1 MTKLQCNCSGLDHL
15 ENEILKA
22 ESALSEL
29 DAELISEQPSY
40 AKLKA
45 LSKEVLARA
54 KRIRK
59 AVRRDKKYFHN

>member
-40 AKLKA
+40 AN
-45 LSKEVLARA
+45 SR
-54 KRIRK
+54 RYRRK
-59 AVRRDKKYFHN
+59 CLRVPSVSERLCVG